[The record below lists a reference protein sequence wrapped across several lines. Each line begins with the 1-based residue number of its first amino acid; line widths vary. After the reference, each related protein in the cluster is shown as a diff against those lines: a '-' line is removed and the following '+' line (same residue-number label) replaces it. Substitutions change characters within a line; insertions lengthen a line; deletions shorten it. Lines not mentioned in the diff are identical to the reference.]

1 MKIQENIS
9 LGQYTTFQIGGPARF
24 FCNVTTEDEL
34 AQAVKFGKKNRLRFF
49 ILGGGSNVLI
59 SDEGYPGLVI
69 KIELKGVEYKK
80 KGSAVIVS
88 AAAGELWDELVASA
102 VERGLYG
109 IENLSAIPGT
119 VGAAPVQ
126 NIGAYGMDV
135 SSSVYKVRAFDRKT
149 MKYVELSNEECC
161 FAYRDSLFLQDR
173 RRYIITRVDFKLTTK
188 GKVNIKYKDV
198 AAYFA
203 SRKPPMSEP
212 TLSDV
217 RDAVIDIRW
226 NKLPDWKKWGT
237 AGSFFKNPLVSGR
250 KFKQLQKKYPGIV
263 GYPEPDG
270 RVKVALGWVLDNICE
285 VKGLCHDGAAVYEKQ
300 ALVIVAKPGA
310 KAGEVVNLAKEL
322 MKRVK
327 EKTGIQITGEVEWV
341 N

>member
-1 MKIQENIS
+1 MEIRNNVPLAE
-9 LGQYTTFQIGGPARF
+9 YTTFKIGGPARF
-24 FCNVTTEDEL
+24 FCNVTTEAEL
-34 AQAVKFGKKNRLRFF
+34 VEAVRFGKEKKLRLF

-59 SDEGYPGLVI
+59 SDDGFPGLVI
-69 KIELKGVEYKK
+69 KIELKGIEFKDM
-80 KGSAVIVS
+80 GDHVIVS
-88 AAAGELWDELVASA
+88 AASGELWDELVATC

-126 NIGAYGMDV
+126 NIGAYGTDV
-135 SSSVYKVRAFDRKT
+135 SESVYSVRALDRKT
-149 MKYVELSNEECC
+149 LKYVTLSNKDCK
-161 FAYRDSLFLQDR
+161 FQYRDSTFLQDR
-173 RRYIITRVDFKLTTK
+173 RHYIITRVNLKLVKNGRVNTSYRDVEEYFKKK
-188 GKVNIKYKDV
+188 GI
-198 AAYFA
+198 
-203 SRKPPMSEP
+203 ETP

-237 AGSFFKNPLVSGR
+237 AGSFFKNPLVSGK
-250 KFKQLQKKYPGIV
+250 KFAELQKKFPGIV

-270 RVKVALGWVLDNICE
+270 RYKVALGWILDNVCN
-285 VKGLCHDGAAVYEKQ
+285 VKGLYHDGAAVYEKQ
-300 ALVIVAKPGA
+300 ALVIVTKAGA
-310 KAGEVVNLAKEL
+310 KASEVVNLSKEL

-327 EKTGIQITGEVEWV
+327 EKTGIEITGEVEWV